1 MISNDTFDAVRQRRE
16 EEARKKAEQDKFED
30 ESEQRLIGKD
40 ATILGIQAL
49 VEYLENKS
57 DGVTIK
63 NHLTEIGTPDVVK
76 VVEKLEEVKECI
88 DKREEV
94 DLEPILETL
103 KQIEIQLSTLPRET
117 PEMPEQKE
125 DVRVTNLSEIDTK
138 SIVDAVNALDLKV
151 DVKAPNVT
159 VKPTDVKVDAP
170 DLEPIKLGLQS
181 VVEAV
186 LGIKWPVIPEIDLK
200 GVESRLDTSNEHLK
214 KLVEKPVGGGGG
226 GGSGTSFKTS
236 TGNLTY
242 VETESDGS
250 IPVTVVAGGG
260 GTSTAVID
268 PRTGY
273 GISDKEATA
282 TYKYFGF
289 EDADGK
295 WYILRK
301 TIATNIF
308 LYAAGASGYT
318 TAWTNRASQSYDTFD
333 NTFSPVTGSVI
344 TSAVDIVVKEKSGTA
359 TLANVAGSASSV
371 TLLASN
377 TDRRG
382 ATIQNDSTAI
392 LYVKFGSAAST
403 TSYTIKMA
411 ADSYYEIPFGY
422 TGIITGIWS
431 SATGS
436 ARITEMES

>member
-63 NHLTEIGTPDVVK
+63 NHLTEIGTPDVAK

-88 DKREEV
+88 DEREEV

-151 DVKAPNVT
+151 DVEAPKVT
-159 VKPTDVKVDAP
+159 VKPTDVKVQAP

-186 LGIKWPVIPEIDLK
+186 LGIEMPVIPELDLK

-236 TGNLTY
+236 AGNLTY

-250 IPVTVVAGGG
+250 IPVTIVAGGSSTPSYATKIDD
-260 GTSTAVID
+260 TSTANVIYIGNAAIGSSGASAVWQIKKLD
-268 PRTGY
+268 T
-273 GISDKEATA
+273 SSLALDKTW
-282 TYKYFGF
+282 
-289 EDADGK
+289 ADG
-295 WYILRK
+295 
-301 TIATNIF
+301 N
-308 LYAAGASGYT
+308 S
-318 TAWTNRASQSYDTFD
+318 DFD
-333 NTFSPVTGSVI
+333 NVWNNR
-344 TSAVDIVVKEKSGTA
+344 TSLTY
-359 TLANVAGSASSV
+359 N
-371 TLLASN
+371 
-377 TDRRG
+377 
-382 ATIQNDSTAI
+382 
-392 LYVKFGSAAST
+392 
-403 TSYTIKMA
+403 
-411 ADSYYEIPFGY
+411 
-422 TGIITGIWS
+422 
-431 SATGS
+431 
-436 ARITEMES
+436 

>member
-1 MISNDTFDAVRQRRE
+1 MIDDKTFDVVRQRRE
-16 EEARKKAEQDKFED
+16 EEARKKEEQDKFED

-88 DKREEV
+88 DEREEV

-186 LGIKWPVIPEIDLK
+186 LGIEWPEIPEIDLK

-214 KLVEKPVGGGGG
+214 KLVEKPIGGGGG

-250 IPVTVVAGGG
+250 IPVTVVAGGSATPNYATKIDT
-260 GTSTAVID
+260 TSTTDNI
-268 PRTGY
+268 Y
-273 GISDKEATA
+273 I
-282 TYKYFGF
+282 
-289 EDADGK
+289 GK
-295 WYILRK
+295 
-301 TIATNIF
+301 
-308 LYAAGASGYT
+308 AAIGSSGAS
-318 TAWTNRASQSYDTFD
+318 
-333 NTFSPVTGSVI
+333 
-344 TSAVDIVVKEKSGTA
+344 AVWQIKKLNTA
-359 TLANVAGSASSV
+359 TLALDKTWADG
-371 TLLASN
+371 
-377 TDRRG
+377 
-382 ATIQNDSTAI
+382 NDDFDNSWDNR
-392 LYVKFGSAAST
+392 VS
-403 TSYTIKMA
+403 
-411 ADSYYEIPFGY
+411 
-422 TGIITGIWS
+422 IIYS
-431 SATGS
+431 
-436 ARITEMES
+436 